1 MSLFELLP
9 KLRPR
14 KFEPVFQ
21 RDLHQLFMDAKK
33 LGPRRAYKDAKRIIR
48 DDVFKAFLG
57 GKLQAT
63 RELKERYSYSIGD
76 YDLAVIQE
84 MRQRYINDFN
94 AILNDLFRGTEEQ
107 SKLLQ
112 RVWAVAVTAT
122 WEAYN
127 KGKISTYRQDDEGK
141 IRERGYAAQAQ
152 FEPVVYWITA
162 ADEKVCAHC
171 SEREGRS
178 WSLWRIVPAMP
189 AHVGCRCEW
198 QYVERPRAPPT
209 YIAVEKSRES
219 G

>member
-14 KFEPVFQ
+14 KFEPVFH
-21 RDLHQLFMDAKK
+21 RDLHQLFMNAKR
-33 LGPRRAYKDAKRIIR
+33 LGPTRAYKDAKRIIR

-84 MRQRYINDFN
+84 IRQRYISDLN
-94 AILNDLFRGTEEQ
+94 AILNDLFRGVEQ
-107 SKLLQ
+107 PKLLQ
-112 RVWAVAVTAT
+112 RLWAVAVTAT

-162 ADEKVCAHC
+162 TDEKVCAHC

-178 WSLWRIVPAMP
+178 WSLWRILPAMP
-189 AHVGCRCEW
+189 AHVSCRCEW
-198 QYVERPRAPPT
+198 EYVERPRASPTT
-209 YIAVEKSRES
+209 YIAETKAT
-219 G
+219 

>member
-14 KFEPVFQ
+14 KFEPVFH
-21 RDLHQLFMDAKK
+21 RDLHQLFMNAKR
-33 LGPRRAYKDAKRIIR
+33 LGPIRSRKDATRIIR
-48 DDVFKAFLG
+48 DDIFKAFLG

-84 MRQRYINDFN
+84 MRQRYISDFN
-94 AILNDLFRGTEEQ
+94 AILNDLFRGVEQ
-107 SKLLQ
+107 AKLLQ

-141 IRERGYAAQAQ
+141 IRERGYAAQAH

-162 ADEKVCAHC
+162 ARSLREKAAAGVSGELLRRCLVILVAAA
-171 SEREGRS
+171 SGSMWKDRVLLQPT
-178 WSLWRIVPAMP
+178 SL
-189 AHVGCRCEW
+189 
-198 QYVERPRAPPT
+198 
-209 YIAVEKSRES
+209 
-219 G
+219 

>member
-21 RDLHQLFMDAKK
+21 RDLHQLFMNAKR
-33 LGPRRAYKDAKRIIR
+33 LGPTRARKDATRIIR
-48 DDVFKAFLG
+48 DDLFKAFLG

-94 AILNDLFRGTEEQ
+94 AILNDLFRGVEEQ
-107 SKLLQ
+107 AKLLQ

-127 KGKISTYRQDDEGK
+127 KAKSQPTAKTMKARFESADTQLKPNSNQSSTGSPLQMKKYVLSVLR
-141 IRERGYAAQAQ
+141 
-152 FEPVVYWITA
+152 
-162 ADEKVCAHC
+162 EKVAA
-171 SEREGRS
+171 G
-178 WSLWRIVPAMP
+178 A
-189 AHVGCRCEW
+189 
-198 QYVERPRAPPT
+198 
-209 YIAVEKSRES
+209 S
-219 G
+219 GE

>member
-14 KFEPVFQ
+14 KFEPVFH
-21 RDLHQLFMDAKK
+21 RDLQQLFMNAKRLGPNRAKK
-33 LGPRRAYKDAKRIIR
+33 DAVRIIR

-84 MRQRYINDFN
+84 MRQRYISDFE
-94 AILNDLFRGTEEQ
+94 AILQDLFAEQEEQ
-107 SKLLQ
+107 PKLLQ
-112 RVWAVAVTAT
+112 RVWAVAVTIT

-141 IRERGYAAQAQ
+141 ISPEEAPTEPYAVKEPYAVWRTAMDERVCEECA
-152 FEPVVYWITA
+152 
-162 ADEKVCAHC
+162 EKED
-171 SEREGRS
+171 SEWLLWGR
-178 WSLWRIVPAMP
+178 LPIMP
-189 AHVGCRCEW
+189 AHPGCRCEW
-198 QYVERPRAPPT
+198 EYVERSYVSLT
-209 YIAVEKSRES
+209 
-219 G
+219 